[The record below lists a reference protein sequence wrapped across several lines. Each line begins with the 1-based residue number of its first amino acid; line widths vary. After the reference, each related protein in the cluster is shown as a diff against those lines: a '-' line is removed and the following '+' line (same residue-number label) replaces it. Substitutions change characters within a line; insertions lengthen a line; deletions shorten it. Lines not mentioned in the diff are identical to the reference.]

1 MKVKIYNKD
10 ATSFEERDFSNVRIF
25 EGDKGVAALHQVI
38 KAYQANLRQGNAC
51 TKDRGAVSGSGK
63 KPYRQ
68 KGTGNARHG
77 EKRSPI
83 WTKGGVVFGPKPRD
97 YSQKINKNVKLL
109 AFQRA
114 IFDAIHTDGLALI
127 EAMHITEPK
136 TKNFNAL
143 VKNLNRR
150 GRILIVDTEFNDNA
164 ILSARNLPYVD
175 LMYAQNLNA
184 LNIVNHAYVLV
195 SQRAF
200 EYLLER
206 SAA

>member
-10 ATSFEERDFSNVRIF
+10 VTSFEEREFSNVRSF

-97 YSQKINKNVKLL
+97 YSQKINKNVKQIAL
-109 AFQRA
+109 QR
-114 IFDAIHTDGLALI
+114 IISDAISTDRLALI
-127 EAMHITEPK
+127 EEINIAEPK
-136 TKNFNAL
+136 TKVFNAL
-143 VKNLNRR
+143 VKNINRK
-150 GRILIVDTEFNDNA
+150 GRILIVDTEFNDNT
-164 ILSARNLPYVD
+164 ILSARNLPYLD

-184 LNIVNHAYVLV
+184 LNIASHAYVLLT
-195 SQRAF
+195 QKAF

-206 SAA
+206 SKA

>member
-127 EAMHITEPK
+127 EEMHITEPK

-164 ILSARNLPYVD
+164 ILSARHLP
-175 LMYAQNLNA
+175 
-184 LNIVNHAYVLV
+184 
-195 SQRAF
+195 
-200 EYLLER
+200 
-206 SAA
+206 

>member
-10 ATSFEERDFSNVRIF
+10 ATSSQDQELANIRVFEDN
-25 EGDKGVAALHQVI
+25 KGVAALHQVI
-38 KAYQANLRQGNAC
+38 KSYRANLRQGNAC
-51 TKDRGAVSGSGK
+51 TKDRGDVSGSGK

-97 YSQKINKNVKLL
+97 YTQKINKNVKLL

-114 IFDAIHTDGLALI
+114 LFDAINTGTLALI
-127 EAMHITEPK
+127 EEINIQEPK
-136 TKNFNAL
+136 TKAFAAL
-143 VKNLNRR
+143 LKNINLR
-150 GRILIVDTEFNDNA
+150 GRILMVDTHFHDNT
-164 ILSARNLPYVD
+164 ILSARNLPFLD

-184 LNIVNHAYVLV
+184 LDLVSHPYVLV

-200 EYLLER
+200 DYLLER
-206 SAA
+206 SKA